1 MIFITRPTSITIKGD
16 SWERTCGGFKSPLM
30 GLPVHCQSKKPQ
42 LLKENSRVT
51 YIIALTAFIPNYRL
65 YEIVVLFFPNSLGD
79 GGIGKKRNMSDIFP
93 HQHQEIL
100 FFLLL
105 FLICHFAVFEFF
117 IYWFYFYAKYFILR
131 FV

>member
-65 YEIVVLFFPNSLGD
+65 YEIVVLFFQTVWVGV
-79 GGIGKKRNMSDIFP
+79 GGKKRNMSDIFP

-105 FLICHFAVFEFF
+105 FLICHFAIFEFF
-117 IYWFYFYAKYFILR
+117 IYWFYFYAKYFFLR

>member
-65 YEIVVLFFPNSLGD
+65 YEIVVLFFQTVWVGV
-79 GGIGKKRNMSDIFP
+79 GGKKRNMSDIFP

-105 FLICHFAVFEFF
+105 FLICHFAIFEFF